1 MHYISIPKPNT
12 NPIRNPRNVQTS
24 ASSQYSY
31 NNNKQMVN
39 TYTHHISWSFKQ
51 PIFFLEWLQVDF
63 KELQKLVEY
72 STNNIKV
79 RKSK

>member
-39 TYTHHISWSFKQ
+39 TYTHHIS
-51 PIFFLEWLQVDF
+51 
-63 KELQKLVEY
+63 
-72 STNNIKV
+72 
-79 RKSK
+79 